1 MPSKTSQHAF
11 AGSERW
17 VVPRY
22 SSKPGTLIRLGS
34 VLTDPEDLES
44 SLNLNTI
51 PTIPPA
57 LLRDATPEVRLSVQ
71 TELSKSN
78 SVLAKAAPALEG
90 LLTLGGGIEHSR
102 SNTLTS
108 SLNISGNVKATCFRA
123 EKSYMDQLLKD
134 KEVISYARRGLGKP
148 MFVVVGVA
156 TAGSVE
162 MKETRQKSRKA
173 GVNGKAGVELIGEGE
188 FGLERERSDSSSTA
202 VKGEGGLDFA
212 YRVREFSYSRVRG
225 VVKDKGDW
233 TGKVLFAGGNKP
245 QVPAK
250 GGAAADVV
258 PIFKEFKDGEV
269 KLRATGTF
277 DVVVRA

>member
-1 MPSKTSQHAF
+1 MPSNASQHAF

-44 SLNLNTI
+44 SLNLNA
-51 PTIPPA
+51 IPPIPA
-57 LLRDATPEVRLSVQ
+57 HLLRDATPEVRLSVQ

-78 SVLAKAAPALEG
+78 SILAKAAPALEG
-90 LLTLGGGIEHSR
+90 LFTLGGGAEFSR
-102 SNTLTS
+102 SHGVTS
-108 SLNISGNVKATCFRA
+108 SLNISGNVKASVFKA
-123 EKSYMDQLLKD
+123 DKVYMDLLLQD

-162 MKETRQKSRKA
+162 MKETKHKSNKA
-173 GVNGKAGVELIGEGE
+173 GVSGQAGVEMIGEGE
-188 FGLERERSDSSSTA
+188 VGLERESSNSSTSE
-202 VKGEGGLDFA
+202 VRLEGGLDFA

-225 VVKDKGDW
+225 TVKDKGDW
-233 TGKVLFAGGNKP
+233 TGKVLFAEGKP
-245 QVPAK
+245 VVVNAEGQ
-250 GGAAADVV
+250 GEVV
-258 PIFKEFKDGEV
+258 PVFKGFEEEEV
-269 KLRATGTF
+269 KLRATGGF
-277 DVVVRA
+277 EVAVRV